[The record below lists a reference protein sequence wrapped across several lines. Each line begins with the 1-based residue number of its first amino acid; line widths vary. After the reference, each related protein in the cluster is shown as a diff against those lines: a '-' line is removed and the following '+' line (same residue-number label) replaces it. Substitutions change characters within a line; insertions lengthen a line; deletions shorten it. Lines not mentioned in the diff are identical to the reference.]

1 MIAVTLSQTR
11 RRRKHRFNKETNPHF
26 IVNDALQC
34 VKLIGALT
42 TKRGVYSE
50 RGDIYD
56 LESKFEVK
64 LKRNNKVDRL

>member
-11 RRRKHRFNKETNPHF
+11 LKHRFNKETNPHF
-26 IVNDALQC
+26 IVNDALQF

-42 TKRGVYSE
+42 TKRGVYIE